1 MEFKNI
7 HLEELKEYTQTHNAV
22 IIENCDIEGCESLD
36 QMESILNT
44 VHFFDDATE
53 KKSMAGDLQIIDA
66 HRITG
71 TSKDGKDTLFT
82 LKEGAKTSISKR
94 LFTLM
99 TGMQIHNTSDLF
111 LIKEKGV

>member
-1 MEFKNI
+1 MTFKNI
-7 HLEELKEYTQTHNAV
+7 DIEDLKEYTQNHNAV
-22 IIENCDIEGCESLD
+22 ILENCDIEGCESIE

-44 VHFFDDATE
+44 VHFFDDNTE
-53 KKSMAGDLQIIDA
+53 KKSIEGNLQIVDV

-82 LKEGAKTSISKR
+82 LKEGAKVTSNKR

-99 TGMQIHNTSDLF
+99 AGMKIHITVDSF
-111 LIKEKGV
+111 LDK

>member
-1 MEFKNI
+1 MTFKNI
-7 HLEELKEYTQTHNAV
+7 DIEDLKEYTQNHNAV
-22 IIENCDIEGCESLD
+22 ILENCDIEGCESIE

-44 VHFFDDATE
+44 VHFFDDNTE
-53 KKSMAGDLQIIDA
+53 KKSIEGNPQIVDV

-82 LKEGAKTSISKR
+82 LKEGAKVTFNKR

-99 TGMQIHNTSDLF
+99 SGMKIHTTVDSF
-111 LIKEKGV
+111 LDK

>member
-1 MEFKNI
+1 MTFKNI
-7 HLEELKEYTQTHNAV
+7 NIEELKEYTQNHNTV
-22 IIENCDIEGCESLD
+22 ILENCDIEGCESIE

-44 VHFFDDATE
+44 VHFFDDNTE
-53 KKSMAGDLQIIDA
+53 KKSIEGNPQIVDV

-82 LKEGAKTSISKR
+82 LKDGAKVTSNKR

-99 TGMQIHNTSDLF
+99 AGMQIHSTVDSF
-111 LIKEKGV
+111 LDK